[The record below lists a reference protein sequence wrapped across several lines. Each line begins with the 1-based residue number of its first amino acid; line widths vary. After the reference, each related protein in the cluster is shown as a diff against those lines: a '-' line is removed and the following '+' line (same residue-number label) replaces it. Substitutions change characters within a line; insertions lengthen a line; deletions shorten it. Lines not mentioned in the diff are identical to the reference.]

1 MPDDNRGPAEER
13 PVPSSA
19 ASATRQGADVPTSE
33 APANDWRRDF
43 ARYGGLGMQLAAAVG
58 VLAYLGL
65 LLDRWL
71 GTLPLFV
78 LIGVALG
85 SAGGFLALIKK
96 VPLAGGRK
104 GRDPSRSKTDR

>member
-1 MPDDNRGPAEER
+1 
-13 PVPSSA
+13 
-19 ASATRQGADVPTSE
+19 
-33 APANDWRRDF
+33 
-43 ARYGGLGMQLAAAVG
+43 MQLAAAVG

-71 GTLPLFV
+71 GTTPLFV

-85 SAGGFLALIKK
+85 FAGGFIALIKT

-104 GRDPSRSKTDR
+104 GRDLSRSKTDR